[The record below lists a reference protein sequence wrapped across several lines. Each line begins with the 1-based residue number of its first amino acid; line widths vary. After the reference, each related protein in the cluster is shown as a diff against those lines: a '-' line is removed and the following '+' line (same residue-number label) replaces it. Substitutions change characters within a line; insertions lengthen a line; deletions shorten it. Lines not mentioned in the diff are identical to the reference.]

1 MVTSEAMA
9 LALIIRISSLP
20 SGPMATSNDC
30 GRITLKKVV
39 ERFRFSARA
48 ASCCPGATA
57 IRLPRK
63 ISAW

>member
-9 LALIIRISSLP
+9 LALIIRINSLP
-20 SGPMATSNDC
+20 SGPMATSSDC
-30 GRITLKKVV
+30 GRMTLKNVV
-39 ERFRFSARA
+39 ERFRLRACA
-48 ASCCPGATA
+48 ASYCPGATA